1 MKKIMF
7 LSIVLLFS
15 CQSNH
20 QVEEI
25 KLTEPTMISI
35 FPDSIAMKELEE
47 KWGEEDFYVVID
59 DVMWRHSELMMLV
72 NSFNIEQL
80 NSQKRKIKLIGDNNH
95 WEINMDTTELKWRYI
110 YFDGTKFLERDAF
123 TMKELLNSN

>member
-1 MKKIMF
+1 MF